1 VLDLFVL
8 IVVIGNKISNDKIG
22 KEMLRAA
29 SSTLGRRA
37 FARSGAHAPKLSN
50 ASFHYSARREE
61 EAKEETSSEVA
72 DKGGFMGTG
81 LSHLY
86 AIPAGVAF
94 GVPILEF
101 NWFLVNEETLLA
113 STFLCF
119 CVVAYTQGGDAI
131 AKMFQNEADSMLQ
144 LQQEAEDEVIAKMEE
159 NLEYMKLTENIVQ
172 DYQDVL
178 ALTESTYAK
187 LNAAG
192 QIKPQHD
199 LKAQV
204 EKMLSIIATEEASSY
219 DKAKTAMMVEATE
232 AVTAQFAAD
241 KALKKAALDS
251 ALSKLTSGKASGADP
266 VQGAFVKFFQE
277 KSASAKKADDG
288 SEAKEARASMITK
301 MNAVAEAEGMY
312 FRLDESGQPKM
323 VA

>member
-1 VLDLFVL
+1 
-8 IVVIGNKISNDKIG
+8 
-22 KEMLRAA
+22 MLRAA
-29 SSTLGRRA
+29 TSTLGKRS
-37 FARSGAHAPKLSN
+37 FARSGAHAPKFAN

-86 AIPAGVAF
+86 ALPAGVAF

-101 NWFLVNEETLLA
+101 KWFLVNEETLLA
-113 STFLCF
+113 STFVAF

-131 AKMFQNEADSMLQ
+131 AKAFQNEADSMLD
-144 LQQEAEDEVIAKMEE
+144 LQRQAEDEVIAKLEE
-159 NLEYMKLTENIVQ
+159 NLDYMKLTENIVQ

-178 ALTESTYAK
+178 DLTQTSYDN

-192 QIKPQHD
+192 KIKPHHD

-204 EKMLSIIATEEASSY
+204 EKMLTLISSEEQSAY
-219 DKAKTAMMVEATE
+219 DKAKSAMMAEATE
-232 AVTAQFAAD
+232 AVTASFADD

-251 ALSKLTSGKASGADP
+251 AVAKLTGKAKGGADP
-266 VQGAFVKFFQE
+266 VQGAFVKFFKE
-277 KSASAKKADDG
+277 KSAAAKKADDG
-288 SEAKEARASMITK
+288 SEQKEARANMITK
-301 MNAVAEAEGMY
+301 MNAIAEAEDM
-312 FRLDESGQPKM
+312 FIRFDDNGQPKM

>member
-1 VLDLFVL
+1 
-8 IVVIGNKISNDKIG
+8 
-22 KEMLRAA
+22 MLRAA
-29 SSTLGRRA
+29 SSTLGKRA

-113 STFLCF
+113 STFVMF

-131 AKMFQNEADSMLQ
+131 AKMFKDEGDAMLA
-144 LQQEAEDEVIAKMEE
+144 LQHEAEDEIIAKMEE
-159 NLEYMKLTENIVQ
+159 NLAYMKLTENIVQ
-172 DYQDVL
+172 DYQDIL
-178 ALTESTYAK
+178 ELTGQSYEK

-192 QIKPQHD
+192 AIKPKHV

-204 EKMLSIIATEEASSY
+204 EKMLTVIAAEEANAY
-219 DKAKTAMMVEATE
+219 DKAKTALMVEATD
-232 AVTAQFAAD
+232 AVTAKFLDD
-241 KALKKAALDS
+241 KALKKAALDN
-251 ALSKLTSGKASGADP
+251 AMSKLTTGKAMAGGDP
-266 VQGAFVKFFQE
+266 VQGAFVKFFSD
-277 KSASAKKADDG
+277 KSAAAKKADDG
-288 SEAKEARASMITK
+288 SEQKEARANMIMK

-312 FRLDESGQPKM
+312 FRLDDKGTPKM

>member
-1 VLDLFVL
+1 
-8 IVVIGNKISNDKIG
+8 
-22 KEMLRAA
+22 MLRAA
-29 SSTLGRRA
+29 SSTLGKRA
-37 FARSGAHAPKLSN
+37 FARSGAQAPKLSN
-50 ASFHYSARREE
+50 ASFHFSARREE

-101 NWFLVNEETLLA
+101 NWLVVNEETLLA

-131 AKMFQNEADSMLQ
+131 AKMFQDEADSMLQ

-178 ALTESTYAK
+178 ALTEASYAK

-192 QIKPQHD
+192 KIKPQHD

-204 EKMLSIIATEEASSY
+204 EKMLNIIASEEASSY

-232 AVTAQFAAD
+232 AVTAKFADD
-241 KALKKAALDS
+241 KALKKAALDN
-251 ALSKLTSGKASGADP
+251 ALSKLTSGKASAGGDP
-266 VQGAFVKFFQE
+266 VQGAFVKFFQD
-277 KSASAKKADDG
+277 KSAAAKKSDDG
-288 SEAKEARASMITK
+288 SEEKEARASMITK